1 MRYADYAG
9 AIDHVYL
16 QRCLER
22 CQAFDELHPRD
33 FDVCERQVVR
43 DCTCP
48 CIASEERICNAL
60 ATSVSEAMTGTAYCV

>member
-1 MRYADYAG
+1 MRYDDYAG
-9 AIDHVYL
+9 AIDHAYL

-22 CQAFDELHPRD
+22 CQALDELHPRD
-33 FDVCERQVVR
+33 LDRCAREVVR

-60 ATSVSEAMTGTAYCV
+60 ANSVSEAMFETACCL